1 LYKKKSLV
9 VKKNMIDKVLLS
21 PSLVDSSLV
30 DSSLV
35 DSSLV
40 DSSLVDSS
48 LVDEI
53 MDDLISDLQV
63 LIRQP
68 SVSAINQGL
77 EECALLL
84 AKMMNAAG
92 IKTELLYLSK
102 PKSRK
107 THDNHIEK
115 SLSIPPVVFGEVKSK
130 SNPLGKTIL
139 FYNHYDVQPIDPIE
153 KWDDDPFSGKVDG
166 NLIFGRGSCDDKGE
180 LITRLKAVEFFLK
193 QTGDVPC
200 NIKFLIEGEEEISSP
215 NLNKYLLEYGEK
227 LHCDL
232 VIWESGYIDKNGR
245 PIISLGQKG
254 ILIVELNV
262 KGPVSDVHSGLAVA
276 IENPAWKLINILSQL
291 YDGHGKIL
299 IKGWYD
305 DIRQLTDKELE
316 QIAKEPYDE
325 DEIKKEYG
333 VNKFINSSSGFKIKK
348 SLVID
353 PTCNIFSLFS
363 GYANNGV
370 KTIIPSTAIVKLDFR
385 LVPHMDPKNQFNK
398 LVTHIRSKGYSE
410 EELKITFLSG
420 GPGYRTPLNNE
431 YVNLV
436 ISAAKRIFDGVIL
449 NISSAG
455 SGPMYSFKKFLSVD
469 SICIGSTIIPN
480 KMHSPNE
487 FTNID
492 LLNRST
498 KCFIELI
505 KEVSKK

>member
-1 LYKKKSLV
+1 MGDES
-9 VKKNMIDKVLLS
+9 LLS
-21 PSLVDSSLV
+21 
-30 DSSLV
+30 
-35 DSSLV
+35 
-40 DSSLVDSS
+40 SS
-48 LVDEI
+48 LVDEK
-53 MDDLISDLQV
+53 MDDLVSDLQV

-68 SVSAINQGL
+68 SVSAINEGL

-84 AKMMNAAG
+84 AKMMNTAG
-92 IKTELLYLSK
+92 IRTELLYLSK
-102 PKSRK
+102 PKNLK
-107 THDNHIEK
+107 TKDGDSDDENQVN
-115 SLSIPPVVFGEVKSK
+115 IPQLVFGEVKSK

-153 KWDDDPFSGKVDG
+153 KWDEDPFSGKVDG
-166 NLIFGRGSCDDKGE
+166 NIIFGRGSSDDKGE

-200 NIKFLIEGEEEISSP
+200 NIKFLIEGEEEIGSP
-215 NLNKYLLEYGEK
+215 NLNKYLLEYDERFY
-227 LHCDL
+227 CDL
-232 VIWESGYIDKNGR
+232 IIWESGYIDKKGR
-245 PIISLGQKG
+245 SIISLGQKG
-254 ILIVELNV
+254 ILIVEFNV
-262 KGPVSDVHSGLAVA
+262 QGPVRDVNSSLAVA
-276 IENPAWKLINILSQL
+276 IENPAWKLIHILSQL
-291 YDGHGKIL
+291 YDVHGKIL

-305 DIRQLTDKELE
+305 DIGQFTNKELE

-325 DEIKKEYG
+325 DELKKEYG
-333 VNKFINSSSGFKIKK
+333 VNKFINNSSGFEIKK

-353 PTCNIFSLFS
+353 PTCNISGLFS

-370 KTIIPSTAIVKLDFR
+370 KNIIPSTAIAKMDFR
-385 LVPHMDPKNQFNK
+385 LVPYMDPKKQFNK

-436 ISAAKRIFDGVIL
+436 IFAAKKIFNDVIL
-449 NISSAG
+449 NISSSG

-469 SICIGSTIIPN
+469 SICIGSTILPN

-492 LLNRST
+492 LLKKTT
-498 KCFIELI
+498 KCFVELI
-505 KEVSKK
+505 KEISKK